1 MRSYFTNSPPEF
13 DKRTHLGVGRT
24 FTKIIESDP
33 IMSETMAKAVC
44 AQMST
49 DLSKIVPQ
57 VDDYSCPICSEVQ
70 WRPVRMKCQH
80 IFCSSCAVKMQKQR
94 RKFCPLCR
102 EDVVLQADEGKY
114 ISVLCHYFEGN
125 VMSERVNLNLPRPGI
140 KHRADLCSR

>member
-1 MRSYFTNSPPEF
+1 VRSNPTNNSTEF

-24 FTKIIESDP
+24 FPKIIASDP

-80 IFCSSCAVKMQKQR
+80 IFCSNCAVKMQKQR

-102 EDVVLQADEGKY
+102 EDVVLQADEGMFS
-114 ISVLCHYFEGN
+114 SVSLSLF
-125 VMSERVNLNLPRPGI
+125 
-140 KHRADLCSR
+140 

>member
-1 MRSYFTNSPPEF
+1 
-13 DKRTHLGVGRT
+13 VGRT
-24 FTKIIESDP
+24 FTKIIASDP

-70 WRPVRMKCQH
+70 WRPVRMKCRH

-114 ISVLCHYFEGN
+114 ISVLCHYLEAN

>member
-1 MRSYFTNSPPEF
+1 
-13 DKRTHLGVGRT
+13 
-24 FTKIIESDP
+24 
-33 IMSETMAKAVC
+33 MAKAVC

-80 IFCSSCAVKMQKQR
+80 IFCSNCAVKMQKQR

-102 EDVVLQADEGKY
+102 EDVVLQADEGRFTSILCPRFEAGV
-114 ISVLCHYFEGN
+114 ISEAAILSPSKSKFV
-125 VMSERVNLNLPRPGI
+125 S
-140 KHRADLCSR
+140 RAN

>member
-1 MRSYFTNSPPEF
+1 MRLNSTDWRAEF

-24 FTKIIESDP
+24 FPKIIASDP

-49 DLSKIVPQ
+49 NLSQIVPQ

-80 IFCSSCAVKMQKQR
+80 VFCSNCAVKMQKQR

-102 EDVVLQADEGKY
+102 EDVVLQADEGKWC
-114 ISVLCHYFEGN
+114 SALCAG
-125 VMSERVNLNLPRPGI
+125 VWPPI
-140 KHRADLCSR
+140 KGFSRSG